1 MFNRHASK
9 PNEQLTLIQRDIDEL
24 KDMGRETR
32 TTLLGRDGM
41 PGLMINFATLCQ
53 RVSGIETI
61 LNNDIAHL
69 SAKMDTMFTAQEVM
83 NQQRNMA
90 QSDLKAKEES
100 NTVRWS
106 DLLKDWVKPIV
117 VTIITAILTYFIVT
131 SGVAK

>member
-1 MFNRHASK
+1 MFSRRTTQ

-24 KDMGRETR
+24 KEMGRETR
-32 TTLLGRDGM
+32 TILAGRDGM

-69 SAKMDTMFTAQEVM
+69 SAKMDTMFTSQEVTT
-83 NQQRNMA
+83 QQRNMSQA
-90 QSDLKAKEES
+90 EIKAKEDS

-106 DLLKDWVKPIV
+106 DVLKDWVKPIITGV
-117 VTIITAILTYFIVT
+117 ILSTILYFLL
-131 SGVAK
+131 K